1 MTPVS
6 RGRALQCATFSRQP
20 SYPIMQTHS
29 TPAVHRI
36 DPDDDVAVALRQ
48 LEPGE
53 TIPLG
58 DPGGSGGASLY
69 VRELIPRGHKL
80 AIRKISAG
88 SPVRKY
94 GWPIGQAKCDIAAGS
109 LVHTDNLTTLLNGL
123 NRYEYQP
130 AAPVRATASGLDEPP
145 QFMGYR

>member
-6 RGRALQCATFSRQP
+6 RGRALQCATFSRRG
-20 SYPIMQTHS
+20 SYPTMQTHS
-29 TPAVHRI
+29 TPSVHRI

-53 TIPLG
+53 TVALG
-58 DPGGSGGASLY
+58 DPDRSSGPSLY

-94 GWPIGQAKCDIAAGS
+94 GWPIGEAKRYIAAGS
-109 LVHTDNLTTLLNGL
+109 LVHTDNPTT
-123 NRYEYQP
+123 
-130 AAPVRATASGLDEPP
+130 
-145 QFMGYR
+145 

>member
-6 RGRALQCATFSRQP
+6 RGRALQCATFSRRP
-20 SYPIMQTHS
+20 SYPMMQIHS

-53 TIPLG
+53 TVALG
-58 DPGGSGGASLY
+58 DPGASRYASVY
-69 VRELIPRGHKL
+69 VRELIPRGHKM
-80 AIRKISAG
+80 AVHRIGAG

-94 GWPIGQAKCDIAAGS
+94 GWPIGQAKRDIAA
-109 LVHTDNLTTLLNGL
+109 
-123 NRYEYQP
+123 
-130 AAPVRATASGLDEPP
+130 
-145 QFMGYR
+145 